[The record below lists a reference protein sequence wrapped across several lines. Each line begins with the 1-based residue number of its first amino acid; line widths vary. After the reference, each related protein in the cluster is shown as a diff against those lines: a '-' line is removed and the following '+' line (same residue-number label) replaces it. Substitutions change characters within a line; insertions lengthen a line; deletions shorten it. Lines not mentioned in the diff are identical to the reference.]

1 MHTLSIYNYMVRKGI
16 LTLQNSEPHFSKEVF
31 VNREKKKEQNQH
43 TTSSSSFILELD
55 SIYDWLIL

>member
-1 MHTLSIYNYMVRKGI
+1 MVRKGI

-55 SIYDWLIL
+55 SIYD